1 MHNITGS
8 SNLIIN
14 ISNCLVSINVFIKL
28 LLLIF
33 KTVIDIFDL
42 ICCLINITLLFITLQ
57 CFILIYICML
67 SLSKQLLS
75 SIRKPFA
82 TNKRANDP
90 NWKRLDKLKKVPF
103 FDESLKFPLHIPIK
117 HRYVYSPTKRFH
129 IP

>member
-1 MHNITGS
+1 
-8 SNLIIN
+8 
-14 ISNCLVSINVFIKL
+14 
-28 LLLIF
+28 
-33 KTVIDIFDL
+33 
-42 ICCLINITLLFITLQ
+42 
-57 CFILIYICML
+57 ML

-82 TNKRANDP
+82 TNKQANDP